1 MEEEKLPRQVRYETF
16 KVYMYYVIIGLV
28 SLISLV
34 FLPMVGSEVGL
45 DWNIPNTTVGWVVWV
60 AVKVIVAVINVLIF
74 YAFMQQAKVNVRD
87 NPDYK
92 WANEVLGR
100 LKQKDFIPRSPQ
112 KFNSQSYVR
121 KGTTIFITSAL
132 ATVALSQAILT
143 YDWMAML
150 TYIFTIVMGII
161 FGILQMKNAE
171 EYWTIEYPR
180 YARMKLEEKDTE
192 VKESD
197 DNQRR
202 QDLQESSGTSES
214 ESGVNQGDLG
224 GRESTE
230 SIRDQSS
237 GPSGDSSS
245 ITGI

>member
-28 SLISLV
+28 SLISLI
-34 FLPMVGSEVGL
+34 FLPMVGSEIGL

-60 AVKVIVAVINVLIF
+60 AVKVIVATINVLIF
-74 YAFMQQAKVNVRD
+74 YSFMQQAKVNVRD
-87 NPDYK
+87 NEEYK

-100 LKQKDFIPRSPQ
+100 MKQKDFIPRSPQ
-112 KFNSQSYVR
+112 KFNSQSYLR

-132 ATVALSQAILT
+132 ATVALSQAILN

-180 YARMKLEEKDTE
+180 YVRLKLEEME
-192 VKESD
+192 VKEPD
-197 DNQRR
+197 DSNRK
-202 QDLQESSGTSES
+202 QDLQESTGTSS
-214 ESGVNQGDLG
+214 GESGSDQAT
-224 GRESTE
+224 TE
-230 SIRDQSS
+230 
-237 GPSGDSSS
+237 
-245 ITGI
+245 